1 MHSRNRSLAVIT
13 VTLISG
19 LLIQPPLAAAAA
31 LNKCVDDKGR
41 TQYYD
46 KVLPPEC
53 QGKATVEMSSRGVV
67 KKKNEVA
74 EGPMSVEEQAK
85 RKAEE
90 QKVLDAKRRD
100 TALTSTYTNEK
111 EIDLARDRNVQPVE
125 LTIKGIEPRLK
136 TAQSRLDGLRQ
147 QAADAEKAKSP
158 MLASIKE
165 DVVTSEREVKR
176 LQDELANRQKDLE
189 NIKARFEAD
198 KKRFQELKQGK
209 S

>member
-1 MHSRNRSLAVIT
+1 MFSRSLAVIT
-13 VTLISG
+13 VTLISS
-19 LLIQPPLAAAAA
+19 LLLQLPSASAAA

-46 KVLPPEC
+46 KILPTEC

-90 QKVLDAKRRD
+90 QKAIDAKRRD
-100 TALTSTYTNEK
+100 TALTSTYTDEK
-111 EIDLARDRNVQPVE
+111 EIDLARDRNLQPVE
-125 LTIKGIEPRLK
+125 LIIKGIEPRLK
-136 TAQSRLDGLRQ
+136 TAQSRLDGLRKQ
-147 QAADAEKAKSP
+147 VADAEKAKSP

-165 DVVTSEREVKR
+165 DMVVAEKEVQR
-176 LQDELANRQKDLE
+176 LQGELTNRQKDLE

>member
-1 MHSRNRSLAVIT
+1 MHSRSLAVIT
-13 VTLISG
+13 ATFISG
-19 LLIQPPLAAAAA
+19 LLIQSPSANAAA

-46 KVLPPEC
+46 KVLPLEC

-90 QKVLDAKRRD
+90 QKAIDAKRRD
-100 TALTSTYTNEK
+100 TALTSTYATEK
-111 EIDLARDRNVQPVE
+111 EIDLARERNVQPVE
-125 LTIKGIEPRLK
+125 LIIKGIEPGLK
-136 TAQSRLDGLRQ
+136 TAQSRLDGLRK
-147 QAADAEKAKSP
+147 QAVDAEKAKSP
-158 MLASIKE
+158 MLAAIKE
-165 DVVTSEREVKR
+165 DVAISEKEVKR
-176 LQDELANRQKDLE
+176 IQDDLANRKKDLE

-209 S
+209 P

>member
-1 MHSRNRSLAVIT
+1 MRSLIP
-13 VTLISG
+13 VTAILTAIFF
-19 LLIQPPLAAAAA
+19 IQPAAAA

-46 KVLPPEC
+46 KTLPPEC

-67 KKKNEVA
+67 KKKNEPA
-74 EGPMSVEEQAK
+74 PGPMSEEELAK

-90 QKVLDAKRRD
+90 QKSIDAKRRD
-100 TALTSTYTNEK
+100 TALLSTYANEK
-111 EIDLARDRNVQPVE
+111 EIDLAQERNVQPVE
-125 LTIKGIEPRLK
+125 LIIKGVESRLK
-136 TAQSRLDGLRQ
+136 TSQSRLDGLRT

-158 MLASIKE
+158 MLAAIRD
-165 DVVTSEREVKR
+165 DVATSEKEVKR
-176 LQDELANRQKDLE
+176 LLDELANRKKDME

-198 KKRFQELKQGK
+198 KKRFQDLKQGK

>member
-1 MHSRNRSLAVIT
+1 MRSLAVIS
-13 VTLISG
+13 VILISG
-19 LLIQPPLAAAAA
+19 LLIQPAAAAA

-46 KVLPPEC
+46 KTLPPEC

-67 KKKNEVA
+67 KKKTDA
-74 EGPMSVEEQAK
+74 PEGPMSAEEQAK
-85 RKAEE
+85 RKLEE
-90 QKVLDAKRRD
+90 QKAIDAKRRD
-100 TALTSTYTNEK
+100 TALLSTYTTEK

-136 TAQSRLDGLRQ
+136 TAQARLEGLRK
-147 QAADAEKAKSP
+147 QATDAEKAKSP
-158 MLASIKE
+158 TLASIKE
-165 DVVTSEREVKR
+165 DAVSSEKEVKR

-198 KKRFQELKQGK
+198 KKRFLELKQGK
-209 S
+209 P

>member
-1 MHSRNRSLAVIT
+1 MRSLGGIT
-13 VTLISG
+13 VILISS
-19 LLIQPPLAAAAA
+19 LFSQSAVAAA

-74 EGPMSVEEQAK
+74 DGPMSVEEQAK
-85 RKAEE
+85 RKVEE
-90 QKVLDAKRRD
+90 QKAIDAKRRD
-100 TALTSTYTNEK
+100 TALTSTYSNEK

-125 LTIKGIEPRLK
+125 LIIKGIEPRLK
-136 TAQSRLDGLRQ
+136 TAQSRLEGLRK

-165 DVVTSEREVKR
+165 DVANSEKEVKH
-176 LQDELANRQKDLE
+176 LQGELANRQKDLE
-189 NIKARFEAD
+189 NVKARFEAD
-198 KKRFQELKQGK
+198 KKRFRELKEGK

>member
-1 MHSRNRSLAVIT
+1 MRSLGVIT
-13 VTLISG
+13 VILISG
-19 LLIQPPLAAAAA
+19 LFSQPAAAAA

-46 KVLPPEC
+46 KVLPAEC

-74 EGPMSVEEQAK
+74 EGPMSVEEQEK

-90 QKVLDAKRRD
+90 QKAIAAQRRD

-125 LTIKGIEPRLK
+125 LIIKGVEPRLK
-136 TAQSRLDGLRQ
+136 AAQSRLDGLRK
-147 QAADAEKAKSP
+147 QAVEAEKTKSP

-165 DVVTSEREVKR
+165 DVVASEREVR
-176 LQDELANRQKDLE
+176 HLQDELANRQKDLE
-189 NIKARFEAD
+189 TVKARFEAD
-198 KKRFQELKQGK
+198 KKRFRELKEGK

>member
-1 MHSRNRSLAVIT
+1 MRSL
-13 VTLISG
+13 TLIAAILTSTFF
-19 LLIQPPLAAAAA
+19 IQPPAAAA
-31 LNKCVDDKGR
+31 LKKCVDDKGR

-46 KVLPPEC
+46 KTPPPEC
-53 QGKATVEMSSRGVV
+53 QGKTTIEMSNRGVV
-67 KKKNEVA
+67 TKKNEPA
-74 EGPMSVEEQAK
+74 AGPMSAEDLAK

-90 QKVLDAKRRD
+90 QKIIDAKRRD
-100 TALTSTYTNEK
+100 TALLSTYTNEK

-136 TAQSRLDGLRQ
+136 TAQSRLDGLRK
-147 QAADAEKAKSP
+147 QAAEAEKAKSP

-165 DVVTSEREVKR
+165 DVVSSEREVKR

-189 NIKARFEAD
+189 TIKARFEAD
-198 KKRFQELKQGK
+198 KKRFRELKQGK

>member
-1 MHSRNRSLAVIT
+1 MRSLGVIT
-13 VTLISG
+13 VILISSLFG
-19 LLIQPPLAAAAA
+19 QSAVAAA

-46 KVLPPEC
+46 KTLPPEC

-74 EGPMSVEEQAK
+74 DGPMSAEDLAK

-90 QKVLDAKRRD
+90 QKIIDAKRRD
-100 TALTSTYTNEK
+100 TALLSTYTNEK

-125 LTIKGIEPRLK
+125 LNIKGIEPRLK
-136 TAQSRLDGLRQ
+136 TAQSRLDGLRK

-165 DVVTSEREVKR
+165 DVVTSEKEVKR
-176 LQDELANRQKDLE
+176 LQDELANRQKDME
-189 NIKARFEAD
+189 TIKARFEAD
-198 KKRFQELKQGK
+198 KKRFQDMKQGK